1 LAPNDLLFK
10 INQEFAMN
18 EQVKSFIMGK
28 KAPKIGVTPSIA
40 LINPKFPHNVG
51 AAIRIA
57 SCYGASQVWYTGNR
71 IDLALGEK
79 KRLPREERMKG
90 YQDVDLIQNDYLFD
104 QFPRDVVPVAIEVRK
119 NAEPLHNFVHP
130 ENALYVFGPEDGS
143 IPQVY
148 LRHCHRFV
156 VIPTRHCLNLA
167 MAVGTVL
174 YDRTAKALTADE
186 SGEFITPG
194 KYEERGKRVG
204 NSEIPAEFQL

>member
-1 LAPNDLLFK
+1 
-10 INQEFAMN
+10 MN

-28 KAPKIGVTPSIA
+28 KAPKIGVAPSIA

-71 IDLALGEK
+71 IELALGEK

-104 QFPRDVVPVAIEVRK
+104 QFPRNVVPVAIEVRE
-119 NAEPLHNFVHP
+119 NAEPLHNFIHP

-194 KYEERGKRVG
+194 KYEERGNKRVG

>member
-1 LAPNDLLFK
+1 MTD
-10 INQEFAMN
+10 
-18 EQVKSFIMGK
+18 QVKSFLLGK
-28 KAPKIGVTPSIA
+28 KAPKMGVAPSIA

-57 SCYGASQVWYTGNR
+57 SCYGASQVWYTGDR
-71 IDLALGEK
+71 IELALGEK

-90 YQDVDLIQNDYLFD
+90 YQDVDLIQNDYFFD
-104 QFPRDVVPVAIEVRK
+104 QFGSDVVPVAIEVRE
-119 NAEPLHNFVHP
+119 NAEPLHQFEHP

-143 IPQVY
+143 IPKVY

-174 YDRTAKALTADE
+174 YDRIAKEYSKGDGT
-186 SGEFITPG
+186 FITPG
-194 KYEERGKRVG
+194 EHEQRGRRIA
-204 NSEIPAEFQL
+204 SPEIPADFQL